1 MLMKQKIRTFI
12 LNKSFLIIFSI
23 GITFLFLNLNLKN
36 VSSDNKFDRVNTFFK
51 VLRLIQ
57 ENYVTEPDTDLLVD
71 GAISGMID
79 KLDPHS
85 IYINKS
91 DYQETNESMD
101 GEFEGIGVEFSIID
115 DYITVITPIIDG
127 PAYKAGI
134 QSGDQIVKIDGESAY
149 QITIPNVLKKLKGP
163 KDTQVEVTISRKG
176 SSLFNRVLVRD
187 KIPIKSVSTHFMI
200 DDNVGYIKLSNFS
213 KKTIEEFNSAFYDL
227 KQSGMENLL
236 LDLRDNP
243 GGLLDQAIDLLD
255 MFIATND
262 TLLFTR
268 GRIRG
273 SNSVF
278 KASYSRFDEQLP
290 IISIINRGSASA
302 SEIVSGTLQDLDRG
316 LVIGETSFGKG
327 SVQQHYDL
335 DNETAARIT
344 IAKYHTPS
352 GRSIQR
358 DYEDGDEKYYDNLIM
373 ENRELSD
380 SLKNTLPQFKTK
392 KGRTVYGG
400 GGINPDIYYRDT
412 LSLSKASIDL
422 IYNPNRYIFNYSESL
437 KNDYQDKDYFDLV
450 KSSSKKI
457 NFNDFIQWLEANSS
471 DSYNKKELKENW
483 ENIKMRIIAEIANKF
498 LGRTYYYKVLIM
510 NDKTVQ
516 ESLKYF
522 NEAKTLLN

>member
-1 MLMKQKIRTFI
+1 MIQKSKIIF
-12 LNKSFLIIFSI
+12 LNKFFLILCAA
-23 GITFLFLNLNLKN
+23 GIIFLFLNLNFQPISKEK
-36 VSSDNKFDRVNTFFK
+36 KFDKVNTFFK
-51 VLRLIQ
+51 VLRLIE
-57 ENYVTEPDTDLLVD
+57 ENYVVEPNTNSLVE
-71 GAISGMID
+71 GAISGMINE
-79 KLDPHS
+79 LDPHS

-127 PAYKAGI
+127 PAYRAGI
-134 QSGDQIVKIDGESAY
+134 QSGDQIIKINGESAY

-163 KDTQVEVTISRKG
+163 KDTQVEVTISREG
-176 SSLFNRVLVRD
+176 NEPFERILIRD
-187 KIPIKSVSTHFMI
+187 KIPLKSVSTHFMI
-200 DDNVGYIKLSNFS
+200 DADIGYIKLSNFS
-213 KKTIEEFNSAFYDL
+213 KKTVEEFRGAFYDL

-236 LDLRDNP
+236 LDLRNNP
-243 GGLLDQAIDLLD
+243 GGLLDQAIELLD

-262 TLLFTR
+262 TLLFTT

-273 SNSVF
+273 SNAVF
-278 KASYSRFDEQLP
+278 RASYSQFDEKLP
-290 IISIINRGSASA
+290 IITIINRGSASA
-302 SEIVSGTLQDLDRG
+302 SEIISGTFQDLDRG
-316 LVIGETSFGKG
+316 LVVGETSFGKG

-358 DYEDGDEKYYDNLIM
+358 DYKDGDEKYYENLAE

-380 SLKNTLPQFKTK
+380 SSKKGLPQFKTK

-400 GGINPDIYYRDT
+400 GGINPDVYYIDT
-412 LSLSKASIDL
+412 LSLSETSIDL
-422 IYNPNRYIFNYSESL
+422 IYSPNRYIFNYSESL
-437 KNDYQDKDYFDLV
+437 KKDYQNMAYEDLV
-450 KSSSKKI
+450 ETALKKI
-457 NFNDFIQWLEANSS
+457 NFNDFIKWL
-471 DSYNKKELKENW
+471 NKTDFKNINEQELNDNW
-483 ENIKMRIIAEIANKF
+483 DNIKVRIIAEIANKF
-498 LGRTYYYKVLIM
+498 LGRTYYYRVLIM
-510 NDKTVQ
+510 NDKTAQ